1 MSRRGLI
8 TSILAF
14 LLFSGLVIWGVAE
27 GWFREL
33 FMWMA
38 PFAPFSTA
46 FVAAVAGVIAWRTY
60 VHRRKIDNRAEW
72 WRRVQSAIDLA
83 TTDADQI
90 GRKTGLTLLSHL
102 SEDPD
107 ITSRDLELI
116 RDVAEALMDE
126 VLLEEKTR
134 STEEVENEATPSY
147 RWLPRIRGILRVRR
161 VGRR

>member
-1 MSRRGLI
+1 M
-8 TSILAF
+8 
-14 LLFSGLVIWGVAE
+14 AE

-33 FMWMA
+33 FIWMA
-38 PFAPFSTA
+38 PFATFNTA

-60 VHRRKIDNRAEW
+60 VHRGKIDNCAEW

-134 STEEVENEATPSY
+134 STEEVENEPTPSY
-147 RWLPRIRGILRVRR
+147 RWLPRIRGMLRARR